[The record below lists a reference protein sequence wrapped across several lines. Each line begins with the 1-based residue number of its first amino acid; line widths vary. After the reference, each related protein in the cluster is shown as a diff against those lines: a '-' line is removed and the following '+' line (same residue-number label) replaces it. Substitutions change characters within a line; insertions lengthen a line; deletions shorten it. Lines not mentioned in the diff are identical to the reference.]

1 MLLQDSAVVVTG
13 GAGGIGAALARA
25 AARHGARAVLVV
37 DRDGDGAAKVAGDL
51 GTVGAAFAADLADPA
66 AIEALIA
73 YAEAEFGGIDVYF
86 SNAGIAIHGGLEVPD
101 ADWDLMWSVNVM
113 AHVRAARALLPGM
126 RERGGGHIVITASAA
141 ALLADLNT
149 APYTA
154 TKHAA
159 HGLAQWLAITHYDEG
174 IRFHSVCPLAVD
186 TEMIY
191 GAFGYRRDLV
201 DAGHAPAKLQ
211 TVDEVAEFVVAGVE
225 EDRFLLLPDPDVLTY
240 AQRKAA
246 DPERWM
252 AGMRRFRSRTL
263 ELSQK
268 LGQ

>member
-1 MLLQDSAVVVTG
+1 MLLRDSVVVVTG

-25 AARHGARAVLVV
+25 ATRHGARAVLVV
-37 DRDGDGAAKVAGDL
+37 DRDGDGAAKVAADL
-51 GTVGAAFAADLADPA
+51 GDVGHAFAADLADPT
-66 AIEALIA
+66 AIEAVVA
-73 YAEAEFGGIDVYF
+73 YAESEFGGIDVYF
-86 SNAGIAIHGGLEVPD
+86 SNAGIAIPGGLEVPD
-101 ADWDLMWSVNVM
+101 EGWDLMWAVNVM

-126 RERGGGHIVITASAA
+126 RERGGGHIVVTASAA
-141 ALLADLNT
+141 GLLADLNT

-174 IRFHSVCPLAVD
+174 IRFHSLCPLAVD
-186 TEMIY
+186 TQMIY

-211 TVDEVAEFVVAGVE
+211 TVDEVAQFVMAGIE

-252 AGMRRFRSRTL
+252 AGMRRFRARTL
-263 ELSQK
+263 ELSEEIER
-268 LGQ
+268 